1 MNAPKNRYLFEYEHG
16 SCKRVCQSKAGK
28 VPQSNG
34 VHKIA
39 GGVALEGIEF
49 EAAEGANGVGGEPTA
64 GFGIVPAGAEKLDF
78 KIKLPQRT

>member
-16 SCKRVCQSKAGK
+16 SCKRVRQSKAGK
-28 VPQSNG
+28 VPQSHG

-39 GGVALEGIEF
+39 R
-49 EAAEGANGVGGEPTA
+49 ANA
-64 GFGIVPAGAEKLDF
+64 GFGIVLAGAEKLDF